1 MTLANAP
8 CGRTQRIGTLSVL
21 GSLNWIGLES
31 AMRILVLSDNF
42 IPEQNAPALRT
53 FEHCRRWVQQGASVT
68 VITTVPNFPT
78 GVIQAPYRN
87 RFRQHEVI
95 DGIEVIRVWS
105 FLAPNKDIILRGLD
119 FLSFAV
125 GAFIAGLSQKPDV
138 ILATSPQLLTGLAGR
153 FLSRVK
159 AKPWVFEVRDLW
171 PESIVAV
178 GVLKEG
184 AVIRLLEKLEAS
196 LYRSAARIV
205 TVSEPMRERIAAKGV
220 SPDKI
225 AVVSNG
231 ADPARLQGGE
241 KREQLAAHWKPLGK
255 FVVGYIG
262 THGMAQGLEV
272 VVSAAELLRDT
283 NVHFL
288 FVGEGARRLELEALA
303 ERAGLANTTFLG
315 MVSAAD
321 AVDYLALSDIV
332 VVPLK
337 RTTTFES
344 ALPSKVFETAAVGRP
359 MVVSAYGHVS
369 DIVQQYDAGVVV
381 EPGEPAQLAAAILQL
396 RDDPALRTRLRA
408 GCKKLARDYSRERL
422 ADLMLGEIRKVEE
435 AVLRPE
441 AVQH

>member
-1 MTLANAP
+1 
-8 CGRTQRIGTLSVL
+8 
-21 GSLNWIGLES
+21 
-31 AMRILVLSDNF
+31 
-42 IPEQNAPALRT
+42 
-53 FEHCRRWVQQGASVT
+53 
-68 VITTVPNFPT
+68 
-78 GVIQAPYRN
+78 
-87 RFRQHEVI
+87 
-95 DGIEVIRVWS
+95 
-105 FLAPNKDIILRGLD
+105 
-119 FLSFAV
+119 
-125 GAFIAGLSQKPDV
+125 
-138 ILATSPQLLTGLAGR
+138 
-153 FLSRVK
+153 
-159 AKPWVFEVRDLW
+159 
-171 PESIVAV
+171 
-178 GVLKEG
+178 
-184 AVIRLLEKLEAS
+184 
-196 LYRSAARIV
+196 
-205 TVSEPMRERIAAKGV
+205 
-220 SPDKI
+220 
-225 AVVSNG
+225 
-231 ADPARLQGGE
+231 
-241 KREQLAAHWKPLGK
+241 
-255 FVVGYIG
+255 
-262 THGMAQGLEV
+262 
-272 VVSAAELLRDT
+272 
-283 NVHFL
+283 L

-435 AVLRPE
+435 AVLTPE